1 MMIEDNKVVK
11 IDYTVK
17 DESGQVIDSSEGK
30 EPLAYLHG
38 TGNIIPGLENA
49 LTGKAE
55 GDDFSAV
62 VQPEDAYGPRNDG
75 MIQTVEKSVFQG
87 VEEIEV
93 GMVFNAQGPQG
104 DIQVTIADID
114 GDQVT
119 IDGNHPLAGLVLH
132 FEGVVREVRDATQE
146 EIEHGHVH

>member
-1 MMIEDNKVVK
+1 MIEENKVVK

-17 DESGQVIDSSEGK
+17 NDAGQIIDTSEGN

-38 TGNIIPGLENA
+38 ASNIIPGLENA
-49 LTGKAE
+49 LAGKAE
-55 GDDFSAV
+55 GEEFNAEVHPD
-62 VQPEDAYGPRNDG
+62 DAYGQRNEAL
-75 MIQTVEKSVFQG
+75 IQTVDKEVFQG
-87 VEEIEV
+87 VDEIEV

-104 DIQVTIADID
+104 NIQVTIVEID

-119 IDGNHPLAGLVLH
+119 IDGNHPLAGIVLY
-132 FEGVVREVRDATQE
+132 FEGVIREVRDATEE

>member
-1 MMIEDNKVVK
+1 MIEDNKVVK